1 MAFKTLLKEGT
12 VAETMATRDVRSY
25 FISEKA
31 EKKDSQVRIPQL
43 VKTSYNVTV
52 ADVSAINTELKNSC
66 KEWKNTN

>member
-1 MAFKTLLKEGT
+1 
-12 VAETMATRDVRSY
+12 MATRGVRSY

>member
-1 MAFKTLLKEGT
+1 
-12 VAETMATRDVRSY
+12 MATRDVRSY

-43 VKTSYNVTV
+43 VETSYNVTV

>member
-1 MAFKTLLKEGT
+1 
-12 VAETMATRDVRSY
+12 MATRDVRSY

-31 EKKDSQVRIPQL
+31 EKKDSQVRIPKL

>member
-1 MAFKTLLKEGT
+1 
-12 VAETMATRDVRSY
+12 MATRDVCSY

>member
-1 MAFKTLLKEGT
+1 MAR
-12 VAETMATRDVRSY
+12 RDVCSY